1 MNQYIPDLTERFPE
15 GFDGVDM
22 TDSYFPPTNSRAV
35 FDKQMEKLYEEEAE
49 YENSR
54 KENPTC
60 ENCHNLYE
68 EYGYRICK
76 VHDIPCIDWDE
87 FNVDHAEKCEDW
99 K

>member
-22 TDSYFPPTNSRAV
+22 TDSYFPPTDSRVV

-60 ENCHNLYE
+60 NNCNNLFE
-68 EYGYRICK
+68 EEGYRICK
-76 VHDIPCIDWDE
+76 VHDIPCIDWDK
-87 FNVDHAEKCEDW
+87 FNVDHAKKCEDW